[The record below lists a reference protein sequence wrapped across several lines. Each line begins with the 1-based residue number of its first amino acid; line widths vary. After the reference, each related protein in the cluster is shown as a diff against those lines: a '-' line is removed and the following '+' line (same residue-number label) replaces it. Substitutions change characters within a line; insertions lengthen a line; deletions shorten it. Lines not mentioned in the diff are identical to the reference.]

1 MNAAVLGVVLPSQV
15 PTIILRL
22 IGTTNAASLNAK
34 NMLWEEKKLHA
45 VVIPKNRDMLIGGD
59 VMTHQKYTTFV
70 SKQHI
75 TSSNFCLLFNS
86 TYLFICSF
94 TVRGGIHVRDVLR
107 PSVASHRPTGVIIFT
122 GDETCLCPLNC
133 FKILKG

>member
-1 MNAAVLGVVLPSQV
+1 
-15 PTIILRL
+15 
-22 IGTTNAASLNAK
+22 
-34 NMLWEEKKLHA
+34 MLWEEKKLHA

-86 TYLFICSF
+86 TDLFICSF

-107 PSVASHRPTGVIIFT
+107 PSVASHRPTGLVIRQLHQSRQLNGNNRVRTILRIFLW
-122 GDETCLCPLNC
+122 CY
-133 FKILKG
+133 F